1 MTLRHVVFDFDGT
14 CTDVPAVHQAYLE
27 EYRRLLALEVAPCPH
42 QEWEHALEVVRGRSP
57 QEGWMLG
64 GAPSAPAAADPYI
77 LGGEAAAWLSRT
89 RRWTK
94 PLPRD
99 LHARAVVVGEA
110 PFRPECARV
119 LGEVAATGVAVH
131 FISNSETATVSGRLD
146 RLLAGDPTLRAR
158 IHVQGSAAKFAIREP
173 PLDPALGTP
182 PISPRLRAAFA
193 ALPGEAPRQLDRPI
207 YLRRGAYL
215 AALATLWGDDPAAP
229 AATLVCGDIWEL
241 DLAMPAALGCAVHL
255 IERGAP
261 YQTYPYERA
270 ALARTLRG
278 GSSATLDG
286 AAEHVRALLRG

>member
-14 CTDVPAVHQAYLE
+14 CTDVPAAHQAYLE
-27 EYRRLLALEVAPCPH
+27 ECRRLFALEVAPCGH
-42 QEWEHALEVVRGRSP
+42 EEWEQALEVVRARSP

-64 GAPSAPAAADPYI
+64 GTPSAPAAADPYV
-77 LGGEAAAWLSRT
+77 LAGEAAAWLLRT
-89 RRWTK
+89 RRWPK
-94 PLPRD
+94 RLPRD
-99 LHARAVVVGEA
+99 LHARAVIVGEA

-119 LGEVAATGVAVH
+119 LGEVLATGVAVH
-131 FISNSETATVSGRLD
+131 FISNSDTATVSRRLD
-146 RLLAGDPTLRAR
+146 HLLSGEPALRAR
-158 IHVQGSAAKFAIREP
+158 IHVEGSAAKFAIREP
-173 PLDPALGTP
+173 PLDPAPGAA

-193 ALPGEAPRQLDRPI
+193 ALPAESPRLLDRPI

-215 AALATLWGDDPAAP
+215 AALATLWGDDASAP

-261 YQTYPYERA
+261 YETYPYERA

-278 GSSATLDG
+278 RSSATLDG
-286 AAEHVRALLRG
+286 LAEHVRWLLP